1 MVGHNSSLRDSQQNP
16 LEKGGMHGH
25 VDKTMKGPP
34 ANTDGEIIA
43 EEVLEEA
50 EEEEWYYEED
60 DAVKSSVHK
69 SVKNLP
75 KSQSTPA
82 PASLAIAKAMG

>member
-34 ANTDGEIIA
+34 ANIDGEIIA
-43 EEVLEEA
+43 EEVFEEA
-50 EEEEWYYEED
+50 E
-60 DAVKSSVHK
+60 
-69 SVKNLP
+69 
-75 KSQSTPA
+75 
-82 PASLAIAKAMG
+82 